1 MLKFNKT
8 YFILTALLFITE
20 VVIGVYVHDSIIRP
34 YGGDFLVVILLY
46 CFVKSFINLPVKT
59 CVIAVLLFAY
69 VVEVS
74 QYFKLVVWLG
84 LKHSVW
90 ANILLGNSFSWTD
103 MLMYTLG
110 MLVVVMVERV
120 LQEKRHKQLLQ
131 N

>member
-59 CVIAVLLFAY
+59 GVIAVLLFAY

-84 LKHSVW
+84 LKHSTW
-90 ANILLGNSFSWTD
+90 AKILLGTSFSWID

-110 MLVVVMVERV
+110 MLVVIMVERV

>member
-59 CVIAVLLFAY
+59 GVIAVLLFAY